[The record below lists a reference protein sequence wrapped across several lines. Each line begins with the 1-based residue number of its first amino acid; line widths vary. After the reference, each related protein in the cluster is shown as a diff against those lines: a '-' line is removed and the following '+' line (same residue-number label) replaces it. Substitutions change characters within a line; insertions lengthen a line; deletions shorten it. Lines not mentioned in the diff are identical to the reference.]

1 MFNTK
6 PSSSFV
12 QLLRRRSKESN
23 MPASESTIKEIPT
36 TRFSLDSNR
45 PSTDNEEKTSNN
57 LFSVKYPRRPSRS
70 SSLSSLDKLRNK
82 HQKKDPNTKDGNNRK
97 HKEEISSIKSE
108 KSSEDEPHT
117 SADDVEIASKSGR
130 PGSLA
135 AVCQYEL
142 ANEKQNNL
150 FHALFKSVP
159 QTDMLIEVYKC
170 ALHKD
175 ILLQGHVYV
184 SEHHVCFKSNI
195 FGWVTNLVISFN
207 EITAVEKRMTA
218 KVIPN
223 GLVIDTPTSKHV
235 FASLLS
241 RDQAYDQIV
250 KIWKL
255 HKRISSLISSSSS
268 LSSSTNTSSSI
279 TQSYEEKGLASLSDH
294 LSVHS
299 NDSAIM
305 PNTPPLLLTDEDILK
320 EDVVSQPSIIPHE
333 NKPLTTTLLKV
344 KDRPLVLNNRP
355 RSVSDSHAIKMMSSP
370 IVVPPNEQKKREK
383 FCGGLTD
390 RNQTRKTAMCPCMK
404 HNDQYGYVALDRVYP
419 GTVEAMDK
427 LFYHTDF
434 IQCFLEC
441 CENFE
446 SVQLERWKN
455 NTRNINGK
463 RKIKASEKRT
473 KIITTLFNEKREHY
487 QLPYY
492 SCVTSKKSIP
502 DMPMGAVYC
511 IQSRTCITRV
521 NKQKVRLLITFDVVF
536 KKSGLVSSVIENNAA
551 DDQFRQYNHLSSVLA
566 TPKLAK
572 DLIKDKE
579 LLKALRLTPRRSL
592 RNPESWLDLKTYPPI
607 LQTLTCIAFLL
618 VIVSQFMLATRVS
631 YVNSRFLELQNEM
644 RQQGVYD
651 EQQTTGPL
659 DPQIQLDI
667 VYNRLEELKEKIREY
682 DQHLMSLKNTVK

>member
-1 MFNTK
+1 M
-6 PSSSFV
+6 S
-12 QLLRRRSKESN
+12 
-23 MPASESTIKEIPT
+23 ASEPKIKEIPI

-45 PSTDNEEKTSNN
+45 PSTNNEEKTSNN
-57 LFSVKYPRRPSRS
+57 LLPIKFPRRPSRS

-82 HQKKDPNTKDGNNRK
+82 HRKKDPKTKYDNNRE
-97 HKEEISSIKSE
+97 HKEETSSIKSE
-108 KSSEDEPHT
+108 KSSKDDDNHEPHT
-117 SADDVEIASKSGR
+117 SADDVEIASKSER

-170 ALHKD
+170 ALHKE

-195 FGWVTNLVISFN
+195 FGWVTNLVVNFD

-279 TQSYEEKGLASLSDH
+279 TQSYKEKGLTSLSDH

-333 NKPLTTTLLKV
+333 NKPLATTLLKV
-344 KDRPLVLNNRP
+344 KDKPLVLNNRP

-370 IVVPPNEQKKREK
+370 IVVPLNEQKKRERS
-383 FCGGLTD
+383 CSGLID
-390 RNQTRKTAMCPCMK
+390 RNRIRKTAMCPCMK

-446 SVQLERWKN
+446 SLKMEEQHKEYQWKKKN
-455 NTRNINGK
+455 KSFRET
-463 RKIKASEKRT
+463 
-473 KIITTLFNEKREHY
+473 EHY

-521 NKQKVRLLITFDVVF
+521 NKHKVRLLITFEVVF

-551 DDQFRQYNHLSSVLA
+551 DDQFRQYSHLSSVLA

-579 LLKALRLTPRRSL
+579 LLKALHLTPRRSL
-592 RNPESWLDLKTYPPI
+592 RNPKSWLDFKTYPPI

-618 VIVSQFMLATRVS
+618 VIASQFMLATRVS

-644 RQQGVYD
+644 RQQGLYD
-651 EQQTTGPL
+651 EQQTTGPI
-659 DPQIQLDI
+659 DPQIRFDI
-667 VYNRLEELKEKIREY
+667 YNRLEELKEKIREY
-682 DQHLMSLKNTVK
+682 DQNLIFLKNTVK